1 MLELSKGT
9 RLADRY
15 TLERSLGGGGEAE
28 AWLATDR
35 LTQAAVALKIV
46 AAGGNASKRLRDEW
60 QTNLRLMH
68 AHIVRVFEF
77 HEDRGAAFYSLQ
89 FIDGS
94 DIGVLSGQTL
104 ANILPPLGLIADA
117 LRYAHAKDVVH
128 RDIKASNV
136 LLDFNGAPYLCD
148 FGVAAPVGASAGGG
162 SLVAASPQVLR
173 GEPARSS
180 DDIFACGV
188 LLYEL
193 VSGVPPWPASAT
205 RADIHAVEPAT
216 LGSASGEDIPLAVQD
231 LVASMLEMD
240 EALRPNAE
248 SVGDTLRQ
256 AGYAPGP
263 ARSQIT
269 ARPVVEDERIE
280 TVSAVKRPAAAAPA
294 GAASLPSTSTSGMS
308 PKTLGLSLGTL
319 VVVLLGVVFLL
330 PGSLDKKAVDT
341 REPDAAPQYP
351 ESTPG
356 SSPVAGDVPDQ
367 TEPLGVDRVERDYV
381 PENQTLEGE
390 TIEFNENDADYTG
403 LDDEKKLRYSVDMIL
418 GELLS
423 DFETLERRSVQRWA
437 AVPYN
442 RAKEFYAA
450 GDEAYLK
457 RDWARAEIQYLDA
470 LSLLEPL
477 FDQVE
482 PEFEKALLGAQEAF
496 EAGDRVRALRL
507 FELAVAITPNNP
519 EARAGYQR
527 AANIETVLQLV
538 DQGLDYEEELELD
551 AAERSFQQA
560 VDIDPAWQPA
570 QDGLVRVQET
580 RVKMQFDSRMSEG
593 FEFLAI
599 GDYLAARAAFRMA
612 KQLAPGSPE
621 PADGLMQV
629 DQGLRLNNI
638 NTLEQEAVA
647 LEQSEHWDAA
657 ATTYEEIL
665 KVDANLSFAMDGLS
679 GARRMGAIHTQLDEY
694 IKDPD
699 RLSISSVM
707 QRATTLLVDVT
718 RMPEIGPRLAG
729 QRDELSRLLKRAATP
744 VPIEL
749 VSDNMTSVS
758 IYKVGKL
765 GTFTNTRLELRPGP
779 YVAVGVR
786 TGYRDVRLEFRV
798 APEIDMQPV
807 VVRCEEPI

>member
-9 RLADRY
+9 RLSDRY
-15 TLERSLGGGGEAE
+15 TLERPLGGGGEAE

-35 LTQAAVALKIV
+35 LTRAAVALKIV
-46 AAGGNASKRLRDEW
+46 AAGGNASKRLRHEW

-89 FIDGS
+89 FVDGS
-94 DIGVLSGQTL
+94 DIGVLGGQTL

-117 LRYAHAKDVVH
+117 LRYAHAKDIVH

-136 LLDFNGAPYLCD
+136 LLDFNGAPYLSD
-148 FGVAAPVGASAGGG
+148 FGVAASVGSSAGGG

-173 GEPARSS
+173 GDPARSS
-180 DDIFACGV
+180 DDIFALGV

-205 RADIHAVEPAT
+205 RADIHEVRPAP
-216 LGSASGEDIPLAVQD
+216 LRAASGEEIPEAVQK
-231 LVASMLEMD
+231 LVACMLEMD
-240 EALRPNAE
+240 EALRPDAE
-248 SVGDTLRQ
+248 AVGDSLRQ
-256 AGYAPGP
+256 AGYVPGP
-263 ARSQIT
+263 ARSQII
-269 ARPVVEDERIE
+269 ARPVVEDVRIE
-280 TVSAVKRPAAAAPA
+280 TVSAARRPAAASSTD
-294 GAASLPSTSTSGMS
+294 AASLPTASTSGVS
-308 PKTLGLSLGTL
+308 PKTLGISLGVL

-330 PGSLDKKAVDT
+330 PGSLEKSAVDS
-341 REPDAAPQYP
+341 REPTAALPYP

-356 SSPVAGDVPDQ
+356 SSPVAGDVSDQ
-367 TEPLGVDRVERDYV
+367 ADPLGVDRVDRDYV
-381 PENQTLEGE
+381 PENQALEGE
-390 TIEFNENDADYTG
+390 TIDFNENDADYTG
-403 LDDEKKLRYSVDMIL
+403 LDDERKLRYSVDMIL

-437 AVPYN
+437 AVPYS
-442 RAKEFYAA
+442 RAQEFYKA

-482 PEFEKALLGAQEAF
+482 PEFEKALAGAQEAF
-496 EAGDRVRALRL
+496 EAGDRVEALRL
-507 FELAVAITPNNP
+507 FELAVAITPNHP
-519 EARAGYQR
+519 EARAGYER
-527 AANIETVLQLV
+527 DANIETVLQLV

-570 QDGLVRVQET
+570 QDGLVRVQAT
-580 RVKMQFDSRMSEG
+580 RLKLQFDTRMSEG
-593 FEFLAI
+593 FEFLAT

-612 KQLAPGSPE
+612 KQLAPNSPE

-629 DQGLRLNNI
+629 DQGLRLDNI
-638 NTLEQEAVA
+638 NTLEQEAAA
-647 LEQSEHWDAA
+647 LEHSEHWDAA

-679 GARRMGAIHTQLDEY
+679 RARRMGAIHNQLDEY

-699 RLSISSVM
+699 RLSIASVM
-707 QRATTLLVDVT
+707 KRATTLVVDVT

-744 VPIEL
+744 IPVEL

-758 IYKVGKL
+758 IYKVGTL
-765 GTFTNTRLELRPGP
+765 GIFSSTRLELRPGP

-786 TGYRDVRLEFRV
+786 KGYRDVRLEFRV